1 MRRCVGCTCI
11 KLRIDGSTRRRTNA
25 YMFDR
30 DLYAKWGGSAA
41 VGNKDDDEGLSS
53 SIAAIPQQSRS
64 NVVGLAKPATSP
76 DLANKSYNT
85 HLDLSNT
92 LSHSKSEITRKLV
105 STTTCSITSSRDICV
120 AAGQDPKTENS
131 EPGSEP
137 EPHQPQNSPQQIE
150 KPCCGLLEDKKSHAG
165 ELMADRRKIHA
176 VDYKPLAIPEPHTPC
191 CRRSTTVS
199 CSCRFTGSRC
209 LMSWMR
215 PWEHSVFT
223 SQPSFLPSH
232 SPRFYPR
239 IMLF

>member
-1 MRRCVGCTCI
+1 
-11 KLRIDGSTRRRTNA
+11 
-25 YMFDR
+25 MFDR

-137 EPHQPQNSPQQIE
+137 EPHQPQNSPQQIA
-150 KPCCGLLEDKKSHAG
+150 KPCCGLLG
-165 ELMADRRKIHA
+165 IRNRT
-176 VDYKPLAIPEPHTPC
+176 PEN
-191 CRRSTTVS
+191 
-199 CSCRFTGSRC
+199 
-209 LMSWMR
+209 
-215 PWEHSVFT
+215 
-223 SQPSFLPSH
+223 
-232 SPRFYPR
+232 
-239 IMLF
+239 